1 MKSKVKS
8 VDLLEDVAIPVRF
21 KLSAL
26 WTTTVLCY
34 VYGDLF
40 GFFKQQRLTE
50 IVAGKVGLIG
60 TQGGLLAAAVSVTI
74 PSVMVFLSLVL
85 KPDVSRWLNIV
96 LGVAYTIFI
105 LVTMRGAW
113 MYYEFLGIVE
123 AALTLLVVWYAWH
136 WPRQHA
142 S

>member
-1 MKSKVKS
+1 M
-8 VDLLEDVAIPVRF
+8 
-21 KLSAL
+21 
-26 WTTTVLCY
+26 CY

-96 LGVAYTIFI
+96 LGVTYTIFI

-123 AALTLLVVWYAWH
+123 GRGNTH
-136 WPRQHA
+136 RNR
-142 S
+142 